1 MQSDNLIL
9 CDTFK
14 SLENMFLEMYDFD
27 STQFLSPLRLP

>member
-14 SLENMFLEMYDFD
+14 SLENMFLEMYDFEFD
-27 STQFLSPLRLP
+27 SISFSA